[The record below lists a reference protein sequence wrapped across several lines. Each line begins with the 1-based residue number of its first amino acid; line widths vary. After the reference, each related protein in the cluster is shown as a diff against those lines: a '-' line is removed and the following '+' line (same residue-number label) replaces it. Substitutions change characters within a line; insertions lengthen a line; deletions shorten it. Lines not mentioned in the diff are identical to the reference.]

1 MNDTHPDITAEIDK
15 RMKMLSGKDRFT
27 MGVQMF
33 ETARQM
39 AIASLKTDA
48 KSAAELRVKLFL
60 RFYSDDFDEKTRSA
74 IVNHLSKEYD
84 DAHPYFGQR

>member
-1 MNDTHPDITAEIDK
+1 MNDTHPDITTEIEK
-15 RMKMLSGKDRFT
+15 RMKMLSGTDRFT

-39 AIASLKTDA
+39 AIASFKSDE

-60 RFYSDDFDEKTRSA
+60 RFYSDDFDEKTRNA
-74 IVNHLSKEYD
+74 IVNYLASIK
-84 DAHPYFGQR
+84 